1 MPSNHLPWAG
11 PSDEL
16 SRYVT
21 TDSRKTLGAYRK
33 QPTLVR
39 EHANHEKDTARGGYA
54 HRQLFELAQNSA
66 DALAGASG
74 GGRIAILLSESHLY
88 CADDGRPIDEEG
100 VTALKFSYL
109 SPKRGT
115 AEIGRFGLGFK
126 SVLGVSEA
134 PEFFSRTGSF
144 RFDPDRARRRI
155 LAYVPGATTFPT
167 LRLPEPIDP
176 QDCRDGDSVLAEL
189 MEWANNI
196 VRLPLIDGA
205 PPGLESQ
212 IQAFP
217 GQFLLFVEHVRSLSL
232 HDVPTGVSRRF
243 EVERRDGE
251 HALSDGDGASRWR
264 VFTRRHTLSDAARA
278 DSRSL
283 DDARECLIRWAAPL
297 GKASDAGY
305 FWAFFPTRTA
315 SLVSGILNA
324 PWKTNEDR
332 QNLLSGA
339 YNDELIEAAATLVA
353 ESLAELATDQDPG
366 RHLDALPRK
375 EEPGDSDH
383 SKHLRARL
391 LAKVSKLPVVPGQD
405 GVLRQVQKLRYP
417 PRAMTTGGRHWDRGA
432 FDRWVKYPRRPR
444 NWAHNRAINPGR
456 LAKIARLFEVLPR
469 KRWEPS
475 ALPQATIAEW
485 LEVLVKGRP
494 HDALAEASIA
504 AVQTAALIPQ
514 STRPRKPADFGRI
527 VLVADG
533 TLQVPNPDAMF
544 LPDAASVRVG
554 ASSSKSE
561 VHASLARD
569 ADTEEALREL
579 GIGAASPESYF
590 ADAVS
595 VALDTDNDAT
605 DAVWVSFWMHSRN
618 LTVGDAERIIRRS
631 GQVRNLHLRTL
642 ADDWTPLH
650 SVLLPGP
657 IADASGGEDA
667 GVTVDTDWHDEDLDL
682 LCRLGVGSEPGQ
694 QRDLAAEPWF
704 HEFRQARRNEFRS
717 RQFPTVR
724 TTPQENRLGFD
735 STSGSGPLDVLRHLS
750 PVGATRYAAALLL
763 LESTYPPWT
772 MRHESQAIYPPLVCD
787 SPAVV
792 MLRQY
797 GWVDTAAGPVPL
809 SEALGPRPLST
820 AALYALLNHPKAH
833 RIKDAFGLAEP
844 DPVFAGE
851 ADPVPLV
858 DVWPGLRDRLR
869 DDQAE
874 ITLRLCD
881 DISVAAREHQCVLH
895 GGDIYLAAE
904 VEDESEQLRLVADHL
919 ALRLD
924 PGQLEVILQRR
935 TKREVEERRAAVKEA
950 TNNADRLLRSVGK
963 ADLQVGLGDS
973 TLDILEHERGT
984 LTGVQVAEAVIATH
998 HTDSLRQFKWALDHL
1013 DPPKQWAG
1021 SSAAVAFVKSLGFS
1035 REWAGQRGK
1044 RRASYLEVHGPFR
1057 LPPLHA
1063 YQETIVDNVRSLLR
1077 GDDRFGTSR
1086 RGMISLPTGSGK
1098 TRVAVQALVEA
1109 TCKDGFRGGVLWVA
1123 DRDELCE
1130 QAVESW
1136 RQVWSSIG
1144 TPETLRVSRMWGGQR
1159 NPERLD
1165 SPHVVVATIQTL
1177 NARLNSRGPVDD
1189 FLGNIGIIVFDEAHR
1204 SIAPTF
1210 TSVTQDLGLTRWQR
1224 SREPFMIGLTA
1235 TPYRGYNEAE
1245 TAWLAKRYASNRLDR
1260 GAFLSDDAEYVVKEL
1275 QEGRILAE
1283 VNHGTIEGAD
1293 FTLSDAEVDRM
1304 ADTPWLPKRVQESL
1318 ARDANRTRRI
1328 LRAYEEHIRP
1338 NWPAVVFATS
1348 VEHAGILAGLLS
1360 ARGIR
1365 ARAVSGKTET
1375 ATRRRVVE
1383 EFRNGD
1389 IQALVNYAVFRE
1401 GFDAPR
1407 TRAIVVARPVYSPNL
1422 YFQMIGRGMRGIK
1435 NGGNDICLVLNV
1447 RDNIRNFNRGLAF
1460 TELDWLWAGVD
1471 RRREGMSSSMV
1482 GRM

>member
-1 MPSNHLPWAG
+1 MPSNHRPWAG
-11 PSDEL
+11 ASDEL

-33 QPTLVR
+33 QPTLIR
-39 EHANHEKDTARGGYA
+39 EHANHEKDTARGGYS

-66 DALAGASG
+66 DALTGTSE
-74 GGRIAILLSESHLY
+74 GGRIAILLTESHLY

-155 LAYVPGATTFPT
+155 LAGVPRATMFPT

-196 VRLPLIDGA
+196 VRLPLTDGA
-205 PPGLESQ
+205 RPGLESQ

-232 HDVPTGVSRRF
+232 RDAPTGVLRRF

-251 HALSDGDGASRWR
+251 HVLSDGNGASRWR
-264 VFTRRHTLSDAARA
+264 VFTHRQTLSDAARA

-305 FWAFFPTRTA
+305 FWTFFPTRTA

-339 YNDELIEAAATLVA
+339 YNDELIEGAATLVA
-353 ESLAELATDQDPG
+353 ESLPELATDQDPG

-391 LAKVSKLPVVPGQD
+391 LAKVSELPVVPGQD

-417 PRAMTTGGRHWDRGA
+417 PMAMTTGGRHWDREA
-432 FDRWVKYPRRPR
+432 FDRWAKYPRRPG

-469 KRWEPS
+469 QRWEPT

-494 HDALAEASIA
+494 QDELAEASIA
-504 AVQTAALIPQ
+504 AVQTAALIPH

-527 VLVADG
+527 VLAANG
-533 TLQVPNPDAMF
+533 TLQVPDPQAMF
-544 LPDAASVRVG
+544 LPDPASVRVG
-554 ASSSKSE
+554 VSSSKSE
-561 VHASLARD
+561 IHASLARD
-569 ADTEEALREL
+569 AGTEEALREL
-579 GIGAASPESYF
+579 GIAAASPESYF
-590 ADAVS
+590 ADVAS
-595 VALDTDNDAT
+595 IALDADVDAT
-605 DAVWVSFWMHSRN
+605 DPTWVAFWGHSRN
-618 LTVGDAERIIRRS
+618 LTAGDAERIIRRS
-631 GQVRNLHLRTL
+631 GLVRMPHVLTL
-642 ADDWTPLH
+642 AGDWMPLH
-650 SVLLPGP
+650 WVLLPGP
-657 IADASGGEDA
+657 IVDASGSEDI

-682 LCRLGVGSEPGQ
+682 LQRLGVGSEPRK
-694 QRDLAAEPWF
+694 QRDLSAEPWF
-704 HEFRQARRNEFRS
+704 HEFRQARRDEFKS
-717 RQFPTVR
+717 RQLPTVR
-724 TTPQENRLGFD
+724 STPQEIRLVFD
-735 STSGSGPLDVLRHLS
+735 STSGSGPLDVLRRLS
-750 PVGATRYAAALLL
+750 PVGAARYTAALLL
-763 LESTYPPWT
+763 LDSTYPPWT
-772 MRHESQAIYPPLVCD
+772 MRHESQAIYPALTCD

-792 MLRQY
+792 MLLQH

-809 SEALGPRPLST
+809 RNALGSQPQST
-820 AALYALLNHPKAH
+820 AGFCALVNHPKAL
-833 RIKDAFGLAEP
+833 RIKDAFELAEP
-844 DPVFAGE
+844 DPVFTDE

-858 DVWPGLRDRLR
+858 DVWPGLRGHLR
-869 DDQAE
+869 DDQAT
-874 ITLRLCD
+874 IALRLCD
-881 DISVAAREHQCVLH
+881 DISVVGRERRCVLH
-895 GGDIYLAAE
+895 GGDVYLGAG
-904 VEDESEQLRLVADHL
+904 VEDESEQLRLVAERL

-924 PGQLEVILQRR
+924 PGQLEFILQRR
-935 TKREVEERRAAVKEA
+935 TEREVEERRTAVKEA
-950 TNNADRLLRSVGK
+950 TTNADRLLRAVGM
-963 ADLQVGLGDS
+963 ANLRVGLGES
-973 TLDILEHERGT
+973 TLDILELERGT

-1021 SSAAVAFVKSLGFS
+1021 SSAAVTFVKSLGFS

-1057 LPPLHA
+1057 LPPLHG
-1063 YQETIVDNVRSLLR
+1063 YQETIVNNVRSLLR

-1109 TCKDGFRGGVLWVA
+1109 TCKDSFRGSVLWVA

-1177 NARLNSRGPVDD
+1177 DARLNSPGPVDD
-1189 FLGNIGIIVFDEAHR
+1189 FLGEIGIIVFDEAHR

-1210 TSVTQDLGLTRWQR
+1210 TSVTQELGLTRWQR

-1245 TAWLAKRYASNRLDR
+1245 TARLARRYAGNRLDR

-1283 VNHGTIEGAD
+1283 VNYGTIEGGD
-1293 FTLSDAEVDRM
+1293 FTLSDAEVDGM
-1304 ADTPWLPKRVQESL
+1304 ADTPWLPKRAQESL

-1328 LRAYEEHIRP
+1328 LRAYEEYIHP
-1338 NWPAVVFATS
+1338 DWPALVFATS
-1348 VEHAGILAGLLS
+1348 VEHAGIVAALLS

-1365 ARAVSGKTET
+1365 ATAVSGKTET

-1389 IQALVNYAVFRE
+1389 IQVLVNYEVFRE

-1435 NGGNDICLVLNV
+1435 NGGNDRCLVLNV
-1447 RDNIRNFNRGLAF
+1447 RDNIRNFNRALAF
-1460 TELDWLWAGVD
+1460 AELDWLWAGGD
-1471 RRREGMSSSMV
+1471 GLKGGIS
-1482 GRM
+1482 

>member
-1 MPSNHLPWAG
+1 MPSVDSPWAG
-11 PSDEL
+11 PSGAL

-21 TDSRKTLGAYRK
+21 ADSRKTLGAYRK
-33 QPTLVR
+33 QPTLLR
-39 EHANHEKDTARGGYA
+39 EHVNHEKDTARGGYA

-74 GGRIAILLSESHLY
+74 GGRIAMLLTESHLY
-88 CADDGRPIDEEG
+88 CADGGRHIDKEG
-100 VTALKFSYL
+100 VNALKFSYL

-155 LAYVPGATTFPT
+155 LAQVPGATMFPT

-176 QDCRDGDSVLAEL
+176 QDCCDGDPILTEL
-189 MEWANNI
+189 MAWANNI
-196 VRLPLIDGA
+196 VRLPLKVGA
-205 PPGLESQ
+205 RLGLESQ

-217 GQFLLFVEHVRSLSL
+217 GQFLLFVDHVRSLL
-232 HDVPTGVSRRF
+232 LRDLATGKSRRF

-251 HALSDGDGASRWR
+251 QVLSDGDGVSRWR
-264 VFTRRHTLSDAARA
+264 VLTRRHTLSDAARA

-283 DDARECLIRWAAPL
+283 DDARECLVRWAAPL
-297 GKASDAGY
+297 GKSSDAGY

-353 ESLAELATDQDPG
+353 ESLPELATDQDPA
-366 RHLDALPRK
+366 RHLDALPPK
-375 EEPGDSDH
+375 EAAGDSEH
-383 SKHLRARL
+383 SRHLRARL
-391 LAKVSKLPVVPGQD
+391 LTRVSELPVVPSQD
-405 GVLRQVQKLRYP
+405 GVLHHVQELRYP
-417 PRAMTTGGRHWDRGA
+417 PRALTTGGRHWDREP
-432 FDRWVKYPRRPR
+432 FDRWAMYSRRPR
-444 NWAHNRAINPGR
+444 KWAHNRAVTPGR
-456 LAKIARLFEVLPR
+456 LAKIGRLFEMLTRNRWESSDLPR
-469 KRWEPS
+469 
-475 ALPQATIAEW
+475 ATIAEW
-485 LEVLVKGRP
+485 LQALVKGQEGCE
-494 HDALAEASIA
+494 LAEASII
-504 AVQTAALIPQ
+504 AVQTAASIPRNR
-514 STRPRKPADFGRI
+514 RPGKPADLGRI
-527 VLVADG
+527 VLMANG
-533 TLQVPNPDAMF
+533 TLQVPDPEAIF
-544 LPDAASVRVG
+544 LPDSANVRAG
-554 ASSSKSE
+554 ASPSKSE

-569 ADTEEALREL
+569 AGTEEALREL
-579 GIGAASPESYF
+579 GITSASAESYF
-590 ADAVS
+590 ADAAS
-595 VALDTDNDAT
+595 IALDGDD
-605 DAVWVSFWMHSRN
+605 DVVDSMWVAFWGHSRN
-618 LTVGDAERIIRRS
+618 LTVGDAERIVRRS
-631 GQVRNLHLRTL
+631 RVRMPYVRTL
-642 ADDWTPLH
+642 AGEWAPLH
-650 SVLLPGP
+650 AVLLPGP
-657 IADASGGEDA
+657 IVDASDGEDA
-667 GVTVDTDWHDEDLDL
+667 GATVDTDWHDEDLDL
-682 LCRLGVGSEPGQ
+682 LRRLGVGSGPGE
-694 QRDLAAEPWF
+694 QRDLSLEPWF
-704 HEFRQARRNEFRS
+704 HEFRQDRRNDFRL
-717 RQFPTVR
+717 RRVPTVR
-724 TTPQENRLGFD
+724 STPQGSLLSFT
-735 STSGSGPLDVLRHLS
+735 STTGSGPLDVLRSLS
-750 PVGATRYAAALLL
+750 PLSAARYTDVLLSGD
-763 LESTYPPWT
+763 STYQSWT
-772 MRHESQAIYPPLVCD
+772 MRHETQTVYPPLVCD
-787 SPAVV
+787 SPSVV

-797 GWVDTAAGPVPL
+797 GWIDTAAGPVPL
-809 SEALGPRPLST
+809 GDALGSRPQST

-833 RIKDAFGLAEP
+833 RIKDAFELAEP
-844 DPVFAGE
+844 DPVFSGE
-851 ADPVPLV
+851 ADPVPIV
-858 DVWPGLRDRLR
+858 DVWPGLRGHLR
-869 DDQAE
+869 DDQAP
-874 ITLRLCD
+874 IALRLCD
-881 DISVAAREHQCVLH
+881 DISVAGRERRCVLH
-895 GGDIYLAAE
+895 GGDVYLAAGA
-904 VEDESEQLRLVADHL
+904 EDESEQLRLVADRL

-924 PGQLEVILQRR
+924 PSQLAVILQKR

-950 TNNADRLLRSVGK
+950 TTDADRLLWAVGM
-963 ADLQVGLGDS
+963 ANLRVGIGES

-984 LTGVQVAEAVIATH
+984 LTGVQVAEAVIATN

-1021 SSAAVAFVKSLGFS
+1021 SPSAIAFVKSLGFS
-1035 REWAGQRGK
+1035 RDWAGQRGK
-1044 RRASYLEVHGPFR
+1044 RRASYFEVHGPFK
-1057 LPPLHA
+1057 LPPLHG
-1063 YQETIVDNVRSLLR
+1063 YQATIVNNVRSMLL
-1077 GDDRFGTSR
+1077 GDDRFGASR

-1189 FLGNIGIIVFDEAHR
+1189 FLGNTGIVVFDEAHR

-1210 TSVTQDLGLTRWQR
+1210 TSVTQELGLTRWQR

-1245 TAWLAKRYASNRLDR
+1245 TAWLARRYASNRLDR

-1275 QEGRILAE
+1275 QKDRILAE
-1283 VNHGTIEGAD
+1283 VNHGTIEGGEL
-1293 FTLSDAEVDRM
+1293 TLSDAEVDRM
-1304 ADTPWLPKRVQESL
+1304 ADTPWLPKRAQESL

-1328 LRAYEEHIRP
+1328 LHAYEEHIRP
-1338 NWPAVVFATS
+1338 DWPALVFATS
-1348 VEHAGILAGLLS
+1348 VEHAGILAALLS

-1422 YFQMIGRGMRGIK
+1422 YFQMVGRGMRGIK
-1435 NGGNDICLVLNV
+1435 NGGNDQCLVLNV
-1447 RDNIRNFNRGLAF
+1447 RDNIRNFDRALAF
-1460 TELDWLWAGVD
+1460 TELDWLWAGAD
-1471 RRREGMSSSMV
+1471 GRRV
-1482 GRM
+1482 GIS

>member
-1 MPSNHLPWAG
+1 MPSNHRPWAG

-33 QPTLVR
+33 QPTLIR
-39 EHANHEKDTARGGYA
+39 EHANHEKDTARGGYS

-66 DALAGASG
+66 DALTGTSE
-74 GGRIAILLSESHLY
+74 GGRIAILLTESHLY

-155 LAYVPGATTFPT
+155 LAGVPRATMFPT

-196 VRLPLIDGA
+196 VRLPLVEGA
-205 PPGLESQ
+205 RPGLESQ
-212 IQAFP
+212 IHAFP

-232 HDVPTGVSRRF
+232 RDLSTGMSRRF
-243 EVERRDGE
+243 QVERSDEE
-251 HALSDGDGASRWR
+251 HVLSDGDRASRWR
-264 VFTRRHTLSDAARA
+264 VFGRRHTLSDAARD

-283 DDARECLIRWAAPL
+283 DNARECLIRWAAPL
-297 GKASDAGY
+297 GKSSDAGY

-353 ESLAELATDQDPG
+353 ESLPELATDQDPA
-366 RHLDALPRK
+366 RHLDALPPK
-375 EEPGDSDH
+375 EAVGDSEH
-383 SKHLRARL
+383 SRHLRARL
-391 LAKVSKLPVVPGQD
+391 LTRVSELPVVPCQD
-405 GVLRQVQKLRYP
+405 GVLRHVQKLRYP
-417 PRAMTTGGRHWDRGA
+417 PRALTTGGRHWDRGP
-432 FDRWVKYPRRPR
+432 FDRWAMYSGRPR
-444 NWAHNRAINPGR
+444 KWAHNRAVTPGR
-456 LAKIARLFEVLPR
+456 LAKIGRLFEMLPR
-469 KRWEPS
+469 NRWES
-475 ALPQATIAEW
+475 SDLPRATIAEW
-485 LEVLVKGRP
+485 LQALVKVQEG
-494 HDALAEASIA
+494 HELAEASIV
-504 AVQTAALIPQ
+504 AVQTAALIPRNR
-514 STRPRKPADFGRI
+514 RPHKPADFGRI
-527 VLVADG
+527 VLVANG
-533 TLQVPNPDAMF
+533 TLQVPDPESIF
-544 LPDAASVRVG
+544 LPDPANVRAG
-554 ASSSKSE
+554 ESPSKSE

-569 ADTEEALREL
+569 AGTEEALREL
-579 GIGAASPESYF
+579 GITSASAESYF
-590 ADAVS
+590 ADSAS
-595 VALDTDNDAT
+595 IALDGRDDVV
-605 DAVWVSFWMHSRN
+605 DSMWVAFWGHSRN

-631 GQVRNLHLRTL
+631 GCVRMPYVRTL
-642 ADDWTPLH
+642 ADEWVPLYA
-650 SVLLPGP
+650 VLLPGP
-657 IADASGGEDA
+657 IVAASDGEDA
-667 GVTVDTDWHDEDLDL
+667 GATVDTDWHDEDLEL
-682 LCRLGVGSEPGQ
+682 LRRLGVGSEPGE
-694 QRDLAAEPWF
+694 QRDLSLEPWF
-704 HEFRQARRNEFRS
+704 HEFRQDRRNYFR
-717 RQFPTVR
+717 RRRIPTVR
-724 TTPQENRLGFD
+724 STPQESLLSF
-735 STSGSGPLDVLRHLS
+735 TSNTGSGPLNVLRNLS
-750 PVGATRYAAALLL
+750 PLGAARYTHVLLSL
-763 LESTYPPWT
+763 DCTYQSWT
-772 MRHESQAIYPPLVCD
+772 MRHETRTKYPPLVCD
-787 SPAVV
+787 SPSVV

-797 GWVDTAAGPVPL
+797 GWIETAAGPVPL
-809 SEALGPRPLST
+809 SDALGSRPQST
-820 AALYALLNHPKAH
+820 AALYALLNHPKA
-833 RIKDAFGLAEP
+833 RTIKEAFELAEP
-844 DPVFAGE
+844 DPVFTEE
-851 ADPVPLV
+851 ADSVPLV
-858 DVWPGLRDRLR
+858 DVWPGLRGHLR
-869 DDQAE
+869 DDQAA
-874 ITLRLCD
+874 IALRLCD
-881 DISVAAREHQCVLH
+881 DISVAGLERRCVLH
-895 GGDIYLAAE
+895 GGDVYLAVG
-904 VEDESEQLRLVADHL
+904 VEEESEQIRLVADRL

-935 TKREVEERRAAVKEA
+935 TKREVEERRATVQEA
-950 TNNADRLLRSVGK
+950 TANADRLLRAVGM
-963 ADLQVGLGDS
+963 ANLRVGFGDS
-973 TLDILEHERGT
+973 TLDILEQERGT
-984 LTGVQVAEAVIATH
+984 LSGVQVAEAVIATH

-1021 SSAAVAFVKSLGFS
+1021 SSATVAFVKSLGFS

-1057 LPPLHA
+1057 LPPLHG
-1063 YQETIVDNVRSLLR
+1063 YQETIVKNVRSLLR
-1077 GDDRFGTSR
+1077 GDDRFSTSR

-1098 TRVAVQALVEA
+1098 TRVAVQALVQA

-1177 NARLNSRGPVDD
+1177 NARLNRRGPVDD
-1189 FLGNIGIIVFDEAHR
+1189 FLGDIGIVVFDEAHR

-1210 TSVTQDLGLTRWQR
+1210 TSVTQELGLTRWQR

-1245 TAWLAKRYASNRLDR
+1245 TAWLARRYASNRLDR

-1275 QEGRILAE
+1275 QEDRVLAE
-1283 VNHGTIEGAD
+1283 VNHGTIEGGEL
-1293 FTLSDAEVDRM
+1293 TLSDAEVDRM
-1304 ADTPWLPKRVQESL
+1304 ADTPWLPKRAQESL

-1328 LRAYEEHIRP
+1328 LRAYEEHIHP
-1338 NWPAVVFATS
+1338 DWPALVFATS
-1348 VEHAGILAGLLS
+1348 VEHAGILAALLS

-1365 ARAVSGKTET
+1365 ARAVSGRTET

-1389 IQALVNYAVFRE
+1389 IQVLVNYAVFRE

-1435 NGGNDICLVLNV
+1435 NGGNDECLVLNV
-1447 RDNIRNFNRGLAF
+1447 RDNIRNFDRALAF
-1460 TELDWLWAGVD
+1460 TELDWLWVGGDGRKAGV
-1471 RRREGMSSSMV
+1471 S
-1482 GRM
+1482 